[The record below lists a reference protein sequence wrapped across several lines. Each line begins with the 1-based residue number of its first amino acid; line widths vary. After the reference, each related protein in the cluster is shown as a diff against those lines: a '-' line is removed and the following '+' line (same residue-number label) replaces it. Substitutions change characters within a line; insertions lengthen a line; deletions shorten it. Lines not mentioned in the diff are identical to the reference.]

1 MERVL
6 ADLYKELKTA
16 ENRLVGTKQVLRAIA
31 ADEIRVLYI
40 AKDAD
45 AGIKDR
51 ILSAAEGRDISVVY
65 ADNMRE
71 LGDICGIEVCTAC
84 AAVKRQTESGPND
97 AEIR

>member
-1 MERVL
+1 M

-31 ADEIRVLYI
+31 ADEIEVLYI

-45 AGIKDR
+45 ADLRGK
-51 ILSAAEGRDISVVY
+51 ILAAAAGRNLSVVY

-71 LGDICGIEVCTAC
+71 LGETCGIEVCTAC
-84 AAVKRQTESGPND
+84 AAIKK
-97 AEIR
+97 